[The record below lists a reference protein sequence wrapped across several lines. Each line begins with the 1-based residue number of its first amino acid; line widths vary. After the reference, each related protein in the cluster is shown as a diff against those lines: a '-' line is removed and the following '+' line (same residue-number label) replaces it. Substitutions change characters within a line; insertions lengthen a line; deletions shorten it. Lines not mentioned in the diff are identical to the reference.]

1 MTASLEILTDSKQ
14 GVLMV
19 PLSAVASRALK
30 QEDDSKKKAP
40 VANDDEKTEAE
51 RRREESSGEKAEVVF
66 VYRGEKVEMRKVKTG
81 IADFEH
87 VEIREGLKMDDK
99 IVSGP
104 FTAITKT
111 LQSGDEVR
119 LREKGKKKE
128 KTENIE

>member
-1 MTASLEILTDSKQ
+1 
-14 GVLMV
+14 MV

-30 QEDDSKKKAP
+30 EEDNSKKKAP
-40 VANDDEKTEAE
+40 VNDDERTEAE

-66 VYRGEKVEMRKVKTG
+66 IYSGDKVEMRKVKTG